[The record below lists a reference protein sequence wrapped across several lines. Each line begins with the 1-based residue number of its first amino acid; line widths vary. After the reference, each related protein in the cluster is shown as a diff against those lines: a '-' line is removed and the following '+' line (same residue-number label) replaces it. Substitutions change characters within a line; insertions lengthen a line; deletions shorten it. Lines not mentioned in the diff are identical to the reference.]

1 MKSSQK
7 SSQNENKN
15 LGQNASQNL
24 SKNPG
29 QTPHPNQ
36 PALDRIRTL
45 THVLDN
51 AVVIPGTEIRF
62 GLDPILGLLPGG
74 GDAIGS
80 VMSVYLVAECLRL
93 GLPKATLSRMLSNL
107 LLDTVVGAVP
117 MAGDLFDVGW
127 KANSRNLKLLEA
139 HLNDPAPQTAA
150 DRQFIVLILLGLVG
164 ILAIALVLTT
174 LLVAAVGWIWHAIV
188 A

>member
-1 MKSSQK
+1 MKSNQK
-7 SSQNENKN
+7 SSQN
-15 LGQNASQNL
+15 LSQNL
-24 SKNPG
+24 S

-36 PALDRIRTL
+36 SVLDRIRTL

-62 GLDPILGLLPGG
+62 GLDPLLGLLPGG

-80 VMSVYLVAECLRL
+80 VMSVYIVAECLRL
-93 GLPKATLSRMLSNL
+93 GLPKATLGRMLSNL

-117 MAGDLFDVGW
+117 IAGDLFDVGW

-139 HLNDPAPQTAA
+139 HLNDPTPQTAA
-150 DRQFIVLILLGLVG
+150 DKKFVFLIFLGLVG

-174 LLVAAVGWIWHAIV
+174 LLVAAIGWIWNAIAV
-188 A
+188 